1 MVVLVINIHVTY
13 IKNTYRVSDQS
24 LQVNI
29 NINRCSNNTLLIH
42 VHVHVHIH
50 VHVRTC
56 AYTCTCV
63 HTVRLNKKLTFRCT
77 KRIVLRYAVN
87 RCVTVRHHRC
97 FSVATSLLRCCYVRP

>member
-42 VHVHVHIH
+42 VHVHVHIY

-63 HTVRLNKKLTFRCT
+63 HTCIRCT
-77 KRIVLRYAVN
+77 LLYIVQYIYMYMYVA
-87 RCVTVRHHRC
+87 
-97 FSVATSLLRCCYVRP
+97 FSCTCT